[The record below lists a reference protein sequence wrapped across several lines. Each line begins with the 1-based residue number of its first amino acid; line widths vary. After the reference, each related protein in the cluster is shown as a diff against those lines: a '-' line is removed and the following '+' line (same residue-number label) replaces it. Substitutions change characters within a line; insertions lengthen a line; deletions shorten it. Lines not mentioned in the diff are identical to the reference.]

1 MVNSTEFGPAGTEV
15 RAHVPLAL
23 AQRLGPLR
31 LATAAA
37 VEQQQ
42 QQRAAA
48 AAAQDDDGWDSLDE
62 EEWARLLAAEEAQLR

>member
-1 MVNSTEFGPAGTEV
+1 MVGSTEFGPTGTEV

-42 QQRAAA
+42 AAA
-48 AAAQDDDGWDSLDE
+48 AAAAAGQDDGSWDSVDE